1 MKGPIIIILLIAL
14 LFTQATV
21 FNLQRQVRYYKEE
34 AAKYQL
40 AYERK
45 CAQCPIIDNS
55 NYPYVLKK

>member
-14 LFTQATV
+14 LFTQFNV
-21 FNLQRQVRYYKEE
+21 FELQRQVRYYKEE
-34 AAKYQL
+34 ATKYQL

-45 CAQCPIIDNS
+45 CAQCPITDNS